1 MSGLAFFICVI
12 RQILEIIHTV
22 LFLLLQCI
30 TIWPI
35 KIIKVGD
42 KQMSHVVTLRLN
54 DEEYCK
60 LKQAVKR
67 TKLPQSE
74 FIRNALVNRVHA
86 VMQVKSIK

>member
-1 MSGLAFFICVI
+1 MGGLSFFNYVI
-12 RQILEIIHTV
+12 RQIFEIIHTV
-22 LFLLLQCI
+22 LFSILQCI

>member
-1 MSGLAFFICVI
+1 
-12 RQILEIIHTV
+12 
-22 LFLLLQCI
+22 
-30 TIWPI
+30 
-35 KIIKVGD
+35 
-42 KQMSHVVTLRLN
+42 MSHVVTLRLN
-54 DEEYCK
+54 DEEYYK

>member
-1 MSGLAFFICVI
+1 MDGLAFFTCVI

-22 LFLLLQCI
+22 LFSILQCI
-30 TIWPI
+30 TMWPI
-35 KIIKVGD
+35 KLIKVGD

-54 DEEYCK
+54 NEEYCK